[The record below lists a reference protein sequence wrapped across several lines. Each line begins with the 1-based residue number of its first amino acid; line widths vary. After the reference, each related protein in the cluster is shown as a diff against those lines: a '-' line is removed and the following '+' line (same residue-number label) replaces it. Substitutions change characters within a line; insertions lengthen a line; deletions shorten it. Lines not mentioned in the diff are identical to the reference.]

1 MKMKCCEHCGCKKF
15 RVMSSYASNAIHE
28 FEFDDTKKVID
39 DNSVDTLLTINRG
52 VFGYC
57 SQCGKELFN
66 LADEEETRGLLTS
79 NDVNDDEDF
88 LKIISECLTFGEAIE
103 ALKHNCYV
111 NRCYFNDSYLF
122 LSESTTPEYIEKYQ
136 HITMID
142 FTGDIYGWTPE
153 QDDMLANDWRIVEVN
168 KSKQTITNIKVD

>member
-28 FEFDDTKKVID
+28 FEFDNTEKIID
-39 DNSVDTLLTINRG
+39 DNLTDVLASVNRG

-66 LADEEETRGLLTS
+66 LADEEETRGLLIS
-79 NDVNDDEDF
+79 DDDVDNNESF
-88 LKIISECLTFGEAIE
+88 LKIVSEGLTFGEAIE
-103 ALKHNCYV
+103 ALKHNCLV
-111 NRCYFNDSYLF
+111 NRCYYDDSYLF
-122 LSESTTPEYIEKYQ
+122 LSESTAPDYIEKYQ
-136 HITMID
+136 HITMIN
-142 FTGDIYGWTPE
+142 FTGDIFDWTPE

-168 KSKQTITNIKVD
+168 KEQQVIVSIK